1 MAGGCIVPDDAPSYE
16 RKGGEPRE
24 QAAEPRESIRAEE
37 QMHWVREEFRGR
49 LQQMVQLRA
58 DKPGQARKRDQGFG
72 IAGIFG
78 CDTTASQVG
87 AQHEICGEH
96 CASDHQAEGGYSER
110 TDVQE
115 RDHRKQYNVNVLRGS
130 AAGGG

>member
-58 DKPGQARKRDQGFG
+58 DKPGGQGKRSGLRHRRNFWLRYHGEPSRRAARNMR
-72 IAGIFG
+72 
-78 CDTTASQVG
+78 
-87 AQHEICGEH
+87 
-96 CASDHQAEGGYSER
+96 
-110 TDVQE
+110 
-115 RDHRKQYNVNVLRGS
+115 
-130 AAGGG
+130 